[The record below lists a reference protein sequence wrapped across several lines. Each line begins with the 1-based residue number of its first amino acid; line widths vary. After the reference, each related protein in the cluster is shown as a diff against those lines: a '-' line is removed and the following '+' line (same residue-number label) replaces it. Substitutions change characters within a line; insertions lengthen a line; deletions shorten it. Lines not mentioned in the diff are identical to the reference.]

1 MTRWKKIVPAVA
13 VAVALITGTA
23 LVAENFNTG
32 ETTHSQAATEAAVS
46 GGAVASGPAAGGDAP
61 QGTPPSGQ
69 KPDGT
74 PPAGGPDGQS
84 GQGGA
89 PGGAPGGQ
97 SSSGVS
103 SYDSVKSITSDTT
116 LSDTTVSSTGK
127 DENAIHVSGGAK
139 ANLNNVTVTRNSSN
153 STGGDNSS
161 FYGVGAAVLTTE
173 GTTTINGGK
182 ITTDAAGGAG
192 VFSYGTGVTYVSN
205 TTISTKQDTS
215 GGIHVAGGGTLYAWA
230 LNVAT
235 NGQSAAI
242 RSDRGGG
249 KMVVNGGTYTSNGV
263 GSPAIYSTADI
274 AVNKATLTA
283 NASEAICIEGLN
295 SIHLYD
301 TALTGNMGDD
311 SQNDCTWNVILY
323 QSMSGDSEVG
333 NSTFE
338 MNGGS
343 LTAKNGG
350 MFYTTNTESTITL
363 SNVKITPSAD
373 NDFFLRCT
381 GNKNQRG
388 WGTTGSN
395 GADCLFTG
403 ISQTMTGDVVW
414 DSVSKLDFYM
424 TDGSTLTG
432 AVKDDES
439 CAGSGGSG
447 YCNLYISKDSKWVVT
462 GDSTLTKLAS
472 AGTIVDKSGKTVT
485 VKGTDGT
492 VYVQGTSDVTV
503 TVGSYSTTVDLSGAS
518 KTTSFSKYEVSQPT
532 VSTTT
537 STTTGTSST
546 GTNKTT
552 TSSKVTV
559 KKSAIKK
566 AVRSKNNKKIKFT
579 LKKVSGAKGYQIK
592 YSTSK
597 KFTKKTT
604 KTVKVK
610 KTTKTVTKLKKKKT
624 YYAKVRAYKTVN
636 GKTYYSKWSTVKKV
650 KVRK

>member
-1 MTRWKKIVPAVA
+1 
-13 VAVALITGTA
+13 
-23 LVAENFNTG
+23 
-32 ETTHSQAATEAAVS
+32 
-46 GGAVASGPAAGGDAP
+46 
-61 QGTPPSGQ
+61 
-69 KPDGT
+69 
-74 PPAGGPDGQS
+74 
-84 GQGGA
+84 
-89 PGGAPGGQ
+89 
-97 SSSGVS
+97 
-103 SYDSVKSITSDTT
+103 
-116 LSDTTVSSTGK
+116 
-127 DENAIHVSGGAK
+127 
-139 ANLNNVTVTRNSSN
+139 
-153 STGGDNSS
+153 
-161 FYGVGAAVLTTE
+161 
-173 GTTTINGGK
+173 
-182 ITTDAAGGAG
+182 
-192 VFSYGTGVTYVSN
+192 
-205 TTISTKQDTS
+205 
-215 GGIHVAGGGTLYAWA
+215 
-230 LNVAT
+230 
-235 NGQSAAI
+235 
-242 RSDRGGG
+242 
-249 KMVVNGGTYTSNGV
+249 MVVNGGTYTSNGV

-283 NASEAICIEGLN
+283 NSSEAICIEGLN

-579 LKKVSGAKGYQIK
+579 LKKVSGVKGYQIK

-610 KTTKTVTKLKKKKT
+610 KTTKTVTKLKKKKA

>member
-1 MTRWKKIVPAVA
+1 MTRWRKIVPAAA

-23 LVAENFNTG
+23 VAAENFDIG
-32 ETTHSQAATEAAVS
+32 ETTHSQAATEAAGP
-46 GGAVASGPAAGGDAP
+46 GGTAASGSAAGGNVP

-74 PPAGGPDGQS
+74 PPAGGPGS
-84 GQGGA
+84 
-89 PGGAPGGQ
+89 APGGQ

-116 LSDTTVSSTGK
+116 LSNTTVSSIGK

-173 GTTTINGGK
+173 GTTTINGAK

-192 VFSYGTGVTYVSN
+192 IFSYGKGVTYASN

-215 GGIHVAGGGTLYAWA
+215 GGIHVAGGGTLYAWD
-230 LNVAT
+230 LNAAT
-235 NGQSAAI
+235 NGQSAAAI

-274 AVNKATLTA
+274 AVNNAALTA

-439 CAGSGGSG
+439 CAGNGGSG

-518 KTTSFSKYEVSQPT
+518 KATSFSSYEVSKPAAFT
-532 VSTTT
+532 SAGTTT
-537 STTTGTSST
+537 STDSTS
-546 GTNKTT
+546 TNKTT
-552 TSSKVTV
+552 TTSKVTV

-579 LKKVSGAKGYQIK
+579 LKKVSGAGGYQIK

-597 KFTKKTT
+597 KFTKNTT

-610 KTTKTVTKLKKKKT
+610 KTTKTVTKLKTKKT
-624 YYAKVRAYKTVN
+624 YYAKVRAYQTVK
-636 GKTYYSKWSTVKKV
+636 GKTYYSKWSTVKKI